1 MGRPKQLLSFRG
13 QALAAHAAGEALA
26 AAFDPVLVVV
36 GAEAQAVVASV
47 ARLPVR
53 VVQNADWPSG
63 MGSSISAGVEALPKC
78 DAVTILLVDQPLVNA
93 AHLLEMRGLFS
104 GEIVAARYNQRLGV
118 PAIFPSRLFPA
129 LAGLRGQEGARSIL
143 RDPGE
148 QIIPFDLPEAGM
160 DIDTPEDWAAFS

>member
-1 MGRPKQLLSFRG
+1 
-13 QALAAHAAGEALA
+13 
-26 AAFDPVLVVV
+26 
-36 GAEAQAVVASV
+36 
-47 ARLPVR
+47 
-53 VVQNADWPSG
+53 
-63 MGSSISAGVEALPKC
+63 
-78 DAVTILLVDQPLVNA
+78 
-93 AHLLEMRGLFS
+93 MRGLFS